1 MWTDSEICLHWI
13 TSSDTEWKQFV
24 SNRVV
29 EIQDCVVPDRW
40 FHCPGLENP
49 ADRLTRGVSAVSL
62 KSDDLWW
69 SGPRWLKSPRYDW
82 PQQKFR
88 VPDEYM
94 QEKRI
99 VVHTAI
105 VKDDPL
111 IDISRFSS
119 LTRLL
124 RVTAYVLRFLGKL
137 GGKSTQTGPL
147 VATEI
152 NEAEEFWVKQVQ
164 REHFDFEIT
173 RLNRGQQ
180 IPAVSRIWSLTPYL
194 QEGLLCVKGRL
205 EQSELTQEEKHPI
218 LLPRSKY
225 TDLLILHEHNRGF
238 HLDVI
243 ATLSRLRERFWIP
256 KGRQSVKSVLKSCL
270 VCRKYSAKPAR
281 QQTGQLPQDRVV
293 PCPPFTTVGTDF
305 TGAITVKT
313 TGGALQKMY
322 IVLFTCAVTRAV
334 HLEVVSN
341 MSVKSFIM
349 SLRRFLARRGCVKV
363 FYSDNAK
370 TFRSSCE
377 ILKGF
382 KSIIRQ
388 PELKRAYHGSLFQ
401 SDLHGGE
408 VSENEIE
415 SVINNRPITYDS
427 DELDEPRALTSSHF
441 LLPGHRNTGFVP
453 EYFLDLFVSA
463 SDRVTLSRR
472 KLFQTKLLKQLWVKW
487 KEQYLLMLKS
497 AHNLANTSSYNNLKI
512 GDVVLVE
519 GASKSKLLWEMGVI
533 HEVIMG
539 RHGFVR
545 ACVVKTSKG
554 KRRRAVQLM
563 YPLEI

>member
-1 MWTDSEICLHWI
+1 MGALVGAKLWKHLSVVFKSLVKRVAVWTDSEICLHWI
-13 TSSDTEWKQFV
+13 KSSATELKQFV

-29 EIQDCVVPDRW
+29 EIQDCVVPNRW
-40 FHCPGLENP
+40 FHCQGLENP

-88 VPDEYM
+88 VSDE
-94 QEKRI
+94 
-99 VVHTAI
+99 
-105 VKDDPL
+105 
-111 IDISRFSS
+111 
-119 LTRLL
+119 
-124 RVTAYVLRFLGKL
+124 
-137 GGKSTQTGPL
+137 
-147 VATEI
+147 
-152 NEAEEFWVKQVQ
+152 
-164 REHFDFEIT
+164 
-173 RLNRGQQ
+173 
-180 IPAVSRIWSLTPYL
+180 
-194 QEGLLCVKGRL
+194 
-205 EQSELTQEEKHPI
+205 
-218 LLPRSKY
+218 SKY
-225 TDLLILHEHNRGF
+225 TDLLILQEHNRGF
-238 HLDVI
+238 HLGVI

-270 VCRKYSAKPAR
+270 VCHKYSAKPAR
-281 QQTGQLPQDRVV
+281 QQTRQLPKYRVV
-293 PCPPFTTVGTDF
+293 ACPPFTTVGIDF

-313 TGGALQKMY
+313 TGGALQKVY

-334 HLEVVSN
+334 HLEVD
-341 MSVKSFIM
+341 FIM
-349 SLRRFLARRGCVKV
+349 SLCRFLVRRGCVKV

-377 ILKGF
+377 ILKRF

-388 PELKRAYHGSLFQ
+388 PELNSFITSEGISWKFIPERSPWWGGFWERLMRSIKEPLRKTLGRALLTLEELSTILT
-401 SDLHGGE
+401 
-408 VSENEIE
+408 EIE

-427 DELDEPRALTSSHF
+427 DELDEPRALTPSHF

-453 EYFLDLFVSA
+453 EYFLDLFVFA

-487 KEQYLLMLKS
+487 KEQYLLLLKS
-497 AHNLANTSSYNNLKI
+497 AHNLANPSSYNNLKI
-512 GDVVLVE
+512 GDIVLVE
-519 GASKSKLLWEMGVI
+519 GASKSMLLWEMGVI

-539 RHGFVR
+539 RDGFVR

-554 KRRRAVQLM
+554 KLRRAVQLL